1 MDNPTKIKRILCA
14 EDELKNPHS
23 IFYTYK
29 RLIQYRK
36 QYDVFGDGKY
46 NVDLP
51 ENYQNRVCKIL
62 ETNYTRKTI

>member
-29 RLIQYRK
+29 RLIQI
-36 QYDVFGDGKY
+36 
-46 NVDLP
+46 
-51 ENYQNRVCKIL
+51 ENNMMYLVMGNIMLIYQKII
-62 ETNYTRKTI
+62 KTEFARF